1 MSLSKNSK
9 KQEQSNVSPSLAELN
24 GSELGLDATAKAV
37 TAAKAAG
44 DVTVLCASAGCGEAA
59 QQAAGIDGVS
69 KVLCADDAAYGN
81 GLAEPVADL
90 IVPWQGTMSISWHQR
105 PTRQKYLA
113 ARGGSFGC
121 DGHFRYHSCC
131 RWQHV

>member
-1 MSLSKNSK
+1 MSVLL
-9 KQEQSNVSPSLAELN
+9 LAELN

-69 KVLCADDAAYGN
+69 RVVCADDAAYGN
-81 GLAEPVADL
+81 DWPSL
-90 IVPWQGTMSISWHQR
+90 WQI
-105 PTRQKYLA
+105 
-113 ARGGSFGC
+113 
-121 DGHFRYHSCC
+121 
-131 RWQHV
+131 